1 MGMETVRD
9 RSSRLAGA
17 IEGRL
22 TGAAHGNV
30 IRELLAQSREL
41 LDGVRERTVKSV
53 APHHLGGIV
62 HRSRLSIC
70 DRDRWDGR

>member
-30 IRELLAQSREL
+30 IREVLAQSREL

-62 HRSRLSIC
+62 QHTRF
-70 DRDRWDGR
+70 

>member
-9 RSSRLAGA
+9 RSSGL
-17 IEGRL
+17 ESTMHSRL
-22 TGAAHGNV
+22 TDAGHGNV
-30 IRELLAQSREL
+30 IEELLAQSREL

-62 HRSRLSIC
+62 QDTRL
-70 DRDRWDGR
+70 